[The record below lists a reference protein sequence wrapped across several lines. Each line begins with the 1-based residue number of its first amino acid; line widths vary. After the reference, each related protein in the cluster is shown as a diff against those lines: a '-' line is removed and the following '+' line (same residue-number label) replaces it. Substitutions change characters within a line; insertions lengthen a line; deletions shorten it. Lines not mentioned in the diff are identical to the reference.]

1 MNLSSFMDFC
11 NLLRNRRNFH
21 SQFPGLKD
29 LRVAG
34 IGQYPLD
41 EAVLLDFREEHYYR
55 AVLVLGYGLAF
66 LALLLSQVWGDL
78 GTAPDLDVLDNV
90 VVKEVP
96 GCN

>member
-1 MNLSSFMDFC
+1 MQGLYPTRD
-11 NLLRNRRNFH
+11 LRNFSCKFLR
-21 SQFPGLKD
+21 LED
-29 LRVAG
+29 LRIAC
-34 IGQYPLD
+34 IGQYPFD
-41 EAVLLDFREEHYYR
+41 KAVLLDFREEHDDR
-55 AVLVLGYGLAF
+55 TVLVLGYGLAF